1 LIELIPASGLAAQ
14 VSSPM
19 WFEDDASALSSTPAS
34 EPAIAA
40 EVASSA

>member
-1 LIELIPASGLAAQ
+1 LIEAMPASSLLAQA
-14 VSSPM
+14 SSPM
-19 WFEDDASALSSTPAS
+19 WFEDEASALSSTPAS